1 MTKILLIEDDKINC
15 TLLQEC
21 LESEGFHIISAN
33 DGFKGLQHAR
43 QYLPDLI
50 LCDIVM
56 PELDGYN
63 VLLQLRQDPTTAF
76 IPFIF
81 LTAKTTKSEY
91 RRGMELGADDYLTKP
106 LTAEEVI
113 GAVCAR
119 LERKAM
125 LERCYFARSQ
135 KVLDLPSTQKV
146 DEKELESIFPSVSMF
161 NEVFDFIEA
170 NYNREITLSDVAQA
184 VGYSPAYLTHR
195 LKRETGRTVN
205 RWIIERR
212 IVEACSLLRNTK
224 WSIEQ
229 IATTVGY
236 LNVSYFFRQF
246 RQYKGMTPKAW
257 REKETTSIC

>member
-1 MTKILLIEDDKINC
+1 MTRILLIEDDDLNC

-21 LESEGFHIISAN
+21 LESEGFHIISAEN
-33 DGFKGLQHAR
+33 GLQGLQQAR
-43 QYLPDLI
+43 QHLPDLI
-50 LCDIVM
+50 LCDIMM
-56 PELDGYN
+56 PELDGYS
-63 VLLQLRQDPTTAF
+63 VLLQLRQDPITAF

-81 LTAKTTKSEY
+81 LTAKTTKAEQ

-113 GAVCAR
+113 AAVEAR

-125 LERCYFARSQ
+125 LERCYFA
-135 KVLDLPSTQKV
+135 KCHNILDPISTQNPQ
-146 DEKELESIFPSVSMF
+146 DQEPESIFPARSIF
-161 NEVFDFIEA
+161 HEVFDFIEA
-170 NYNREITLSDVAQA
+170 NYNREITLSEVAQA
-184 VGYSPAYLTHR
+184 VGYSPAYLTNR

-212 IVEACSLLRNTK
+212 MVEACALLRNTN
-224 WSIEQ
+224 WSVEQ

-246 RQYKGMTPKAW
+246 RQYKGTTPKAW
-257 REKETTSIC
+257 REKEMQSAY

>member
-1 MTKILLIEDDKINC
+1 MTRILLIEDDQLNC

-21 LESEGFHIISAN
+21 LESEGFHIISAE
-33 DGFKGLQHAR
+33 DGFKGLQQAR
-43 QYLPDLI
+43 EFLPDLI
-50 LCDIVM
+50 LCDIIM
-56 PELDGYN
+56 PELDGYS
-63 VLLQLRQDPTTAF
+63 VLLQLRQDPSTAF

-81 LTAKTTKSEY
+81 LTAKTSKAEY

-106 LTAEEVI
+106 LTAHEVI
-113 GAVCAR
+113 AAVETR

-125 LERCYFARSQ
+125 LERCYFAKCQ
-135 KVLDLPSTQKV
+135 TILDPPSTQKTGQ
-146 DEKELESIFPSVSMF
+146 KEPVSIFPAVSIF

-184 VGYSPAYLTHR
+184 VGYSPAYLTNR

-212 IVEACSLLRNTK
+212 MVEACSLLRNTD

-246 RQYKGMTPKAW
+246 RQYKGTTPKAW
-257 REKETTSIC
+257 REQELQSTF